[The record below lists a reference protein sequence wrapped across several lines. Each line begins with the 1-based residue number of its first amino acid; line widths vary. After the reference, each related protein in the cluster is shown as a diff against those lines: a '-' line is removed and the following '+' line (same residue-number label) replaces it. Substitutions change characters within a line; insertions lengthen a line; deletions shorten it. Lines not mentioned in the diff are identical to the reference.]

1 MSIQLA
7 PPDWSALEKLL
18 RAHPCA
24 DARESEDVAR
34 VLSFLRAHPHDAHL
48 RSQPLGHLTGSAFL
62 LDATGARV
70 LLLHHGKLNRWLQ
83 PGGHGEGELDPRAI
97 ALREVEE
104 ETGFQPSDLSPLP
117 DSDLKPREAPLFD
130 VDIHTIPARPNEP
143 EHSHLDLRFAWKV
156 RAGATPRLSSESRA
170 LDWFSLENPPA
181 GADPALLRAF
191 HKLRNLSVTP

>member
-117 DSDLKPREAPLFD
+117 DSDLKP
-130 VDIHTIPARPNEP
+130 NEP